1 MNSNLYKYQGVYG
14 NMPVSV
20 GEKIAIGAAIGAIAV
35 IITVMLNGVGPQWMQ
50 ATLAAIVPS
59 AVGMFLFNMAA
70 AT

>member
-1 MNSNLYKYQGVYG
+1 LNLNKSLTSSF

-35 IITVMLNGVGPQWMQ
+35 LITVMLNGVGPKWMQ